1 MAGTD
6 CLMERLARTGEA
18 IRATASKLEKTRLL
32 GEYFAGLDKASLPL
46 AAVFFTARP
55 FPDRDQRKL
64 NLGYAVIRNAVCAVA
79 GVEESALGDAYLRHS
94 DVGDVIEEVL
104 RDRTHP
110 RPTTLPDVEATFARI
125 YAERTVKKKTEALVE
140 LLDRLTPL
148 EAKYIGKILTG
159 DLRIGLRAGL
169 VEEGI
174 ARAAGAPAADVAW
187 ASMLTGDLGEVA
199 LLARRGALRQAQ
211 LHLMHPLQFM
221 LASPEEDA
229 DAIMRRVGGEAWV
242 EDKYDGI
249 RGQLHKQGSR
259 VVLYSRDLNE
269 VTSAFPEVVNAA
281 GRLAHDVLLDG
292 ELLAFKDGVV
302 RPFNEL
308 QHRLGRKVVSAQLLR
323 EIPVAFVAFDLLSL
337 DGRTLI
343 EEPLRERRRLLET
356 LELPPPFML
365 AYLISARSPQE
376 LDHLFAGA
384 RARHN
389 EGLMVKDPSTPYTPG
404 RRGLGWLKLKKA
416 LATLDVVVT
425 GVEWGHG
432 KRRGVLSDYT
442 FAVYDEGQARLVNIG
457 KAYSGLTDAEIAS
470 MTEHFKAITLKDYGR
485 FRAVQPEVVLEVAF
499 DAIMESGRHNSGYAL
514 RFPRINRIRTDKT
527 VRDIDTLANVDRL
540 YRAFTRERVQLVEPG
555 EAPADGAAARSG
567 SGSPPPR

>member
-1 MAGTD
+1 MA
-6 CLMERLARTGEA
+6 LVERFAQTGEA

-32 GEYFAGLDKASLPL
+32 GEYFAGLDEASLPL

-55 FPDRDQRKL
+55 FADRDQRKL

-79 GVEESALGDAYLRHS
+79 GVDEAALGEAYLRHS

-104 RDRTHP
+104 RERTHP
-110 RPTTLPDVEATFARI
+110 HPTTLPDVDATFARI
-125 YAERTVKKKTEALVE
+125 YAERTVKKKTEALVA

-148 EAKYIGKILTG
+148 EAKYVGKILTG

-249 RGQLHKQGSR
+249 RGQLHKEGAR

-269 VTSAFPEVVNAA
+269 VSRAFPEVVEAA
-281 GRLAHDVLLDG
+281 GRVPHDLLLDG

-302 RPFNEL
+302 RPFFEL

-323 EIPVAFVAFDLLSL
+323 EIPVIFVAFDLLYL

-343 EEPLRERRRLLET
+343 EEPLRERRRRLEA

-365 AYLISARSPQE
+365 AHLISARSPQE
-376 LDHLFAGA
+376 LDQVFAGA

-389 EGLMVKDPSTPYTPG
+389 EGLMVKDPDTPYTPG

-470 MTEHFKAITLKDYGR
+470 MTEHFKSITLKDYGR

-499 DAIMESGRHNSGYAL
+499 DAITESGRHNSGYAL
-514 RFPRINRIRTDKT
+514 RFPRIHRIRTDKT

-567 SGSPPPR
+567 SGSPRPR